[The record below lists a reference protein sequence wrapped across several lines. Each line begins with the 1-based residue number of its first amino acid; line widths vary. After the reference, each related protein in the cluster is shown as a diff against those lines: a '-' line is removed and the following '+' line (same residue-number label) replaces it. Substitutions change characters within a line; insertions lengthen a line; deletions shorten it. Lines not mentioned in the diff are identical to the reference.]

1 MIPVDMVATGFNSL
15 PCLACRLF
23 LMALASNN
31 TVITIITVNI
41 ATVRAA
47 IVSVVLLP
55 PSSLFTGPLG
65 PGLGVVDT
73 VEEYD
78 VEEIPEILFSLTI
91 TSCLV
96 TTGHNSQASSILF
109 YLYH

>member
-23 LMALASNN
+23 LMALAINN

-65 PGLGVVDT
+65 PGVVDT
-73 VEEYD
+73 VEEYN

>member
-65 PGLGVVDT
+65 PGLGVV
-73 VEEYD
+73 EEYD